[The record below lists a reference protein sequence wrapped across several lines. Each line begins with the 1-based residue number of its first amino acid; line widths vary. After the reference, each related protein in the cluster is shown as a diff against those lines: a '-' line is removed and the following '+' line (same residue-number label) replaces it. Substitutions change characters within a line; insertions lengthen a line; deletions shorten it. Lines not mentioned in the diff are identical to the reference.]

1 MKKALIGM
9 SAVAGIVGLSVQS
22 ACAAVA
28 TFETITLSPQ
38 SHWDGSDK
46 SGTEGPEGPWGGI
59 PYTQYR
65 QFAGS
70 GFLNTYTD
78 WGGGSGSWSGFAISN
93 HTNVSTYGL
102 GNQYSAFTGGG
113 AGGSANYAVGYY
125 SSYEA
130 TTNVTLGALTNL
142 SGLGASITNTTWAA
156 LDMLT
161 GPSLGK
167 KFGGTSGNDADW
179 FKLTISGY
187 VGGVATG
194 SFIDFY
200 LADFRFAD
208 NAFDYIVDEWTY
220 VDFSPLGSADELR
233 FSLSSSDNGMYG
245 MNTPSYFAM
254 DDFLAVPEPSSL
266 VLGLAGIGLFMRRK
280 R

>member
-1 MKKALIGM
+1 MKTALIGM
-9 SAVAGIVGLSVQS
+9 SAMAGIMGLSVQS

-28 TFETITLSPQ
+28 TFETISLSPE
-38 SHWDGSDK
+38 SHWDGSDM
-46 SGTEGPEGPWGGI
+46 SGTQGPEGMFGGI

-65 QFAGS
+65 QIAGS

-78 WGGGSGSWSGFAISN
+78 WGGSGSWSGFAISN
-93 HTNVSTYGL
+93 HTDATTPGF
-102 GNQYSAFTGGG
+102 GNQYSAYTGGG

-125 SSYEA
+125 STYED
-130 TTNVTLGALTNL
+130 TTNVKLGALTNL

-156 LDMLT
+156 LDMLN
-161 GPSLGK
+161 GSSVGK
-167 KFGGTSGNDADW
+167 KFGGVSGDDADW
-179 FKLTISGY
+179 FKLTITGY
-187 VGGVATG
+187 VGGVSTG

-208 NAFDYIVDEWTY
+208 NASDYILDEWAY
-220 VDFSPLGSADELR
+220 VDFSSLGSADELR
-233 FSLSSSDNGMYG
+233 FSMSSSDNGAFG

-254 DDFLAVPEPSSL
+254 DNFLAVPEPSSL
-266 VLGLAGIGLFMRRK
+266 LMGLAGMGLFLRRK